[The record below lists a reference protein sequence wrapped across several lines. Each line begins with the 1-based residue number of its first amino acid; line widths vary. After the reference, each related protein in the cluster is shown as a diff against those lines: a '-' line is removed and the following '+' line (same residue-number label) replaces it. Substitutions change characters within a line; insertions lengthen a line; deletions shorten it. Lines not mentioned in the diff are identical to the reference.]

1 MDTTHD
7 HGQMT
12 TTDPHAGHLTTTD
25 PHAGHLTTTDPH
37 AGHLTTTD
45 PHAGHHTTTD
55 PHAGHYTTTGHDHG
69 GTSSE
74 HSMVVRCFFSYYFFK
89 PAINYTLYESYVLK
103 EALLSHYMIILA
115 KKFDE
120 NYLRKYSNC
129 TFT

>member
-37 AGHLTTTD
+37 AGHHTTTD
-45 PHAGHHTTTD
+45 PHAGHHTTT
-55 PHAGHYTTTGHDHG
+55 GHDHD

-74 HSMVVRCFFSYYFFK
+74 HSMVVSCFFFS
-89 PAINYTLYESYVLK
+89 S
-103 EALLSHYMIILA
+103 
-115 KKFDE
+115 
-120 NYLRKYSNC
+120 R
-129 TFT
+129 